1 MNAEKYTTKV
11 REALE
16 AAQNVARHHGQ
27 QQIDVEHLLFALVKD
42 SQGLVPNLFSKMGAG
57 TGPLTARLEQAI
69 NDKPRITG
77 NVEMDKVYISN
88 DLANV
93 LMHAEDTAQRMKDEY
108 VSVEHLVLGML
119 ADEKMACAK
128 LLKDAG
134 VETKNFLEALRAVR
148 GNQRVTTDNPEGQYE
163 ALKKYGT
170 DLVELARAG

>member
-1 MNAEKYTTKV
+1 MNADKYTTKV
-11 REALE
+11 REAIE

-42 SQGLVPNLFSKMGAG
+42 SQGLIPNLFAKMGAG

-93 LMHAEDTAQRMKDEY
+93 LMHAEDAARTMKDEY

-119 ADEKMACAK
+119 EDENTPCAK
-128 LLKDAG
+128 MLKDAG
-134 VETKNFLEALRAVR
+134 VEKKNFLEVDERKR
-148 GNQRVTTDNPEGQYE
+148 SR
-163 ALKKYGT
+163 
-170 DLVELARAG
+170 RS